1 VNVTTLRPHR
11 VRTAWVLGGG
21 GNLGSIQV
29 GMLRALVARGERPD
43 VVLGC
48 SVGALNALVVAADPT
63 PGGIEQLRR
72 VWLGLG
78 SDDVFPSGRV
88 SGPWQLLTRGPSVY
102 GNDGLRSLID
112 RCAPYERFED
122 YPIPLQC
129 IATNLRTG
137 RSHWFQRGPVRD
149 AVLASA
155 ALPAA
160 LPPVEIDGEHYIDG
174 GVVDNVPISRALA
187 LGCDRIVV
195 LHVGNFERP
204 RPLPKRPIDVLLQS
218 FSIARNARFAEDL
231 DRVPEHVEVIVLP
244 GVDPGSLRR
253 TDFSRSSS
261 LIERATAA
269 TAAYLDLRAA
279 GTASSRA

>member
-1 VNVTTLRPHR
+1 VNVTTLRPR
-11 VRTAWVLGGG
+11 RTRTAWVLGGG

-29 GMLRALVARGERPD
+29 GMLRALVARGEQPD

-48 SVGALNALVVAADPT
+48 SVGALNALAVAADPT
-63 PGGIEQLRR
+63 PAGVERLRR
-72 VWLGLG
+72 IWLGLG
-78 SDDVFPSGRV
+78 SGDVFPSGRV
-88 SGPWQLLTRGPSVY
+88 SGPWQLLTRGPSIY
-102 GNDGLRSLID
+102 GNDGLRALID
-112 RCAPYERFED
+112 RCAPYDRFED
-122 YPIPLQC
+122 YPVPMQC

-137 RSHWFQRGPVRD
+137 RSHWFDRGPVRE

-160 LPPVEIDGEHYIDG
+160 LPPVVIDGEHYIDG

-187 LGCDRIVV
+187 LGCERIVV

-204 RPLPKRPIDVLLQS
+204 RPLPRRPIDVLLQS

-231 DRVPEHVEVIVLP
+231 HHLPQDVEVLVLP

-253 TDFSRSSS
+253 TDFSRSSA

-269 TAAYLDLRAA
+269 AAAYLDLRGAA
-279 GTASSRA
+279 AST